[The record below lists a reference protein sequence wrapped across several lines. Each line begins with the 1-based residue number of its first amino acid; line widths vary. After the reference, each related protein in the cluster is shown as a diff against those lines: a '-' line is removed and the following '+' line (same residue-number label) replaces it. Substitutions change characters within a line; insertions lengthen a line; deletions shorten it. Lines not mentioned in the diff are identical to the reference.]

1 VRLQHLTLNNFG
13 PYLGEQRLSLSV
25 DPSAPIVIFYG
36 ENLFGKTTLLNA
48 IRWCLYETALD
59 RRGERMPL
67 TELVNY
73 EAADAKNWVTGVTLE
88 FSHHGQTFVLE
99 RQAQAEAGEPLDD
112 GDFRIVTQLRVDGQY
127 KAQQDIKGIIDSVL
141 HRDISDFFLFDGEM
155 LGRYEELLH
164 DDARAA
170 SVIRDSIEQI
180 LGLPALS
187 MIQADFG
194 ELEAA
199 AMKRHRQAL
208 EAQRRDA
215 TIARRAE
222 EATAERDSIKKNL
235 EELRVL
241 LNTELGER
249 ERLRLQ
255 LQRYAEVQ
263 ADAEQVAELE
273 AEGEAL
279 EGQRGSVSAE
289 RRRTLSV
296 NWWIPII
303 ATAAERVRR
312 AQLDLVAASEEVAAS
327 ARREVELAQLKAAVQ
342 GGPCPLCGADIGQ
355 DHVAQLHDRLSS
367 LEADLRSSPAGAQL
381 ASLGAVVDAL
391 AKVADSGPAEVL
403 LGSDQEYRRLGIEI
417 RKRKRKAERLRQ
429 RLRDHDVEAIS
440 SLQYSYDAV
449 VERARA
455 ASDQI
460 TQDEKRLS
468 EKEGELR
475 RIQGQLRHQPGAN
488 PRTGAEARTYTI
500 LGEVFGRAMNGF
512 RDRMRI
518 QVESAASEIFRQLIA
533 APDLTS
539 LSINEQFGLRIHTD
553 TGREL
558 TTRSAG
564 AEQIVA
570 LSLIGALNHCAV
582 REGPIVMD
590 TPFGRLD
597 RRHRRRIL
605 EYLPQLGPQVIFL
618 VQSGEFERDRDLA
631 YLGAKVGLE
640 YELFRP
646 EDRSTRTEVRKVV

>member
-1 VRLQHLTLNNFG
+1 MTLHNFG
-13 PYLGEQRLSLSV
+13 PYLGEQRIQLSV

-48 IRWCLYETALD
+48 IRWCLYEEALD
-59 RRGERMPL
+59 RRGDRLPIS
-67 TELVNY
+67 ELVNY
-73 EAADAKNWVTGVTLE
+73 EAADARNWVTGVTLE
-88 FSHHGQTFVLE
+88 FSHQEQIYILD

-127 KAQQDIKGIIDSVL
+127 KAHQDIKGTIDSVL

-187 MIQADFG
+187 LMRADFG

-199 AMKRHRQAL
+199 ATKRHRQAL
-208 EAQRRDA
+208 EAQRKDA
-215 TIARRAE
+215 STARKAE
-222 EATAERDSIKKNL
+222 EATAERDAIRRNL
-235 EELRVL
+235 DDLRDL

-263 ADAEQVAELE
+263 ADAEQIADLESEGRELE
-273 AEGEAL
+273 ARRLAASID
-279 EGQRGSVSAE
+279 RRKTVSA
-289 RRRTLSV
+289 

-303 ATAAERVRR
+303 STAAERVRR
-312 AQLDLVAASEEVAAS
+312 AQGDLIAASEVGAAG
-327 ARREVELAQLKAAVQ
+327 ARREVEIAQLESAIAD
-342 GGPCPLCGADIGQ
+342 GSCPTCGEKIESTGLT
-355 DHVAQLHDRLSS
+355 HIHER
-367 LEADLRSSPAGAQL
+367 LRSYGSTAVSMPTATQM
-381 ASLGAVVDAL
+381 ASLGALVDAL
-391 AKVADSGPAEVL
+391 AKVADSGPAEAL
-403 LGSDQEYRRLGIEI
+403 LTSDHEFRRLGIEL
-417 RKRKRKAERLRQ
+417 RRRRRKAEQLRQ
-429 RLRDHDVEAIS
+429 RLREHDVEAIS
-440 SLQYSYDAV
+440 SLQHSYDAV
-449 VERARA
+449 VERASAVA
-455 ASDQI
+455 AQI
-460 TQDEKRLS
+460 SQDEKRLTD
-468 EKEGELR
+468 KESELR
-475 RIQGQLRHQPGAN
+475 QLQGQLRHQPGAN
-488 PRTGAEARTYTI
+488 PRIGAEARTYTV
-500 LGEVFGRAMNGF
+500 LADVFGRAMDGF
-512 RDRMRI
+512 RNRMRI
-518 QVESAASEIFRQLIA
+518 QVEAEASEIFRQLIA

-539 LSINEQFGLRIHTD
+539 LSINEQFGLRIQTD

-590 TPFGRLD
+590 TPLGRLD

-605 EYLPQLGPQVIFL
+605 EYLPKLGPQVILL

-631 YLGAKVGLE
+631 HLGATVGLE
-640 YELFRP
+640 YELDRP
-646 EDRSTRTEVRKVV
+646 EGRSTRTEVRKLD